1 MSLFISSITGRILDD
16 GSTPAETIELQGVT
30 AGQVATILTQYTPL
44 GTTTANTANIGAN
57 AAALAALQTQVAALP
72 APPDL
77 TPYALA
83 AALAADLAAAEGSIA
98 ANQSSLTALSASLTT
113 GLASKANQSALDA
126 LQLEVAAKSTPASV
140 DTKLQAFSNTA
151 AMNSAIASANNATLA
166 SVASNYALRTVTDQ
180 LALDLAAKQSGLD
193 VDTKIAN
200 ALLDRPSSTDL
211 TAAVNLKT
219 TPADVDQKVATALLP
234 YTDTTGVNSLLAVR
248 DAQITAADAAIAAL
262 QAAGYQTA
270 PQVASAIAT
279 ALLPHPTQA
288 ILDAALAL
296 RDARLDGHDSEIL
309 ALQSAGP
316 FASSSDL
323 TAAETSLQSAIDA
336 ILAQL
341 AALTTGGGTNLINA
355 QAWLGETT
363 WDWLVGTNTIR
374 NLHATAP
381 LSVSL
386 QNDNWTLS
394 LACDSYSIA
403 QADAAIAAA
412 ITAALMPYEMA
423 AQRDAAITAALAAF
437 STIAEVNGLIAAA
450 LADYSTTAGVN
461 SLIATALTD
470 YSTTTQVNAA
480 IATAVGCIDL
490 SNYYERTET
499 YSQAEVNSVVSGA
512 IDALNI
518 TQFRTES
525 QVSTAISDALVPYY
539 TASEADAA
547 IASNSFNAADYFT
560 RTQSDSRF
568 FPNNANPGNAEVFTL
583 VRDSVSIPRQ
593 IRGILPRAPLAWSY
607 LFSGTITELRCD
619 AYSKA
624 EANERYLSSTGY
636 TTTLDG
642 RYLVTN
648 ANAGSSEVF
657 TVIRDASTVPR
668 QLRGILPRAPLG
680 WSHILSGTVT
690 ELTCDAWTKAE
701 ADGRFYI
708 RSLADSTFAPFST
721 ETGLQNLN
729 LQVID
734 HETRLSSLEA
744 SGGVT
749 GAVHG
754 SGTALTLR
762 AGSTNVRI
770 EAQDTTTLANF
781 GLVENFLGGAPRLRV
796 DEELFIDDV
805 SGTAAGLKT
814 NAVSARPG
822 DNLLTISG
830 GVNGV
835 SVIGAGLAV
844 AGIARATAQV
854 TTPVLATD
862 AGQIY
867 LSLARE

>member
-30 AGQVATILTQYTPL
+30 AGQVATILTQYAPL
-44 GTTTANTANIGAN
+44 ETTTANTANIGAN

-77 TPYALA
+77 TPY
-83 AALAADLAAAEGSIA
+83 ALAADLAAAEGSIA

-193 VDTKIAN
+193 ADTKIAN

-412 ITAALMPYEMA
+412 IIAALMPYETA

-437 STIAEVNGLIAAA
+437 STTAEVNGLIAAA

-480 IATAVGCIDL
+480 IATAVGGIDL

-525 QVSTAISDALVPYY
+525 QVSTAISDALVPYH
-539 TASEADAA
+539 TASEVDEA

-560 RTQSDSRF
+560 RTQSDSRLRRGVH
-568 FPNNANPGNAEVFTL
+568 PG
-583 VRDSVSIPRQ
+583 PRQ
-593 IRGILPRAPLAWSY
+593 RVHPKANQGHPAQGASGLELPFQWHHKAPL
-607 LFSGTITELRCD
+607 R
-619 AYSKA
+619 
-624 EANERYLSSTGY
+624 R
-636 TTTLDG
+636 
-642 RYLVTN
+642 
-648 ANAGSSEVF
+648 
-657 TVIRDASTVPR
+657 
-668 QLRGILPRAPLG
+668 ILEG
-680 WSHILSGTVT
+680 
-690 ELTCDAWTKAE
+690 
-701 ADGRFYI
+701 
-708 RSLADSTFAPFST
+708 
-721 ETGLQNLN
+721 
-729 LQVID
+729 
-734 HETRLSSLEA
+734 
-744 SGGVT
+744 
-749 GAVHG
+749 
-754 SGTALTLR
+754 
-762 AGSTNVRI
+762 
-770 EAQDTTTLANF
+770 
-781 GLVENFLGGAPRLRV
+781 
-796 DEELFIDDV
+796 
-805 SGTAAGLKT
+805 
-814 NAVSARPG
+814 
-822 DNLLTISG
+822 
-830 GVNGV
+830 
-835 SVIGAGLAV
+835 
-844 AGIARATAQV
+844 
-854 TTPVLATD
+854 
-862 AGQIY
+862 
-867 LSLARE
+867 

>member
-44 GTTTANTANIGAN
+44 ETTTANTANIGAN

-77 TPYALA
+77 TPF
-83 AALAADLAAAEGSIA
+83 ALAADLAAAEGSIA

-296 RDARLDGHDSEIL
+296 RDARLDDHDSEIL

-412 ITAALMPYEMA
+412 ITAALMPYETA

-450 LADYSTTAGVN
+450 LADDSTTAGVN

-480 IATAVGCIDL
+480 IATAVGGIDL

-525 QVSTAISDALVPYY
+525 QVSTAISDALVP
-539 TASEADAA
+539 
-547 IASNSFNAADYFT
+547 
-560 RTQSDSRF
+560 
-568 FPNNANPGNAEVFTL
+568 
-583 VRDSVSIPRQ
+583 
-593 IRGILPRAPLAWSY
+593 
-607 LFSGTITELRCD
+607 
-619 AYSKA
+619 
-624 EANERYLSSTGY
+624 
-636 TTTLDG
+636 
-642 RYLVTN
+642 
-648 ANAGSSEVF
+648 
-657 TVIRDASTVPR
+657 
-668 QLRGILPRAPLG
+668 
-680 WSHILSGTVT
+680 
-690 ELTCDAWTKAE
+690 
-701 ADGRFYI
+701 
-708 RSLADSTFAPFST
+708 
-721 ETGLQNLN
+721 
-729 LQVID
+729 
-734 HETRLSSLEA
+734 
-744 SGGVT
+744 
-749 GAVHG
+749 
-754 SGTALTLR
+754 
-762 AGSTNVRI
+762 
-770 EAQDTTTLANF
+770 
-781 GLVENFLGGAPRLRV
+781 
-796 DEELFIDDV
+796 
-805 SGTAAGLKT
+805 
-814 NAVSARPG
+814 
-822 DNLLTISG
+822 
-830 GVNGV
+830 
-835 SVIGAGLAV
+835 
-844 AGIARATAQV
+844 
-854 TTPVLATD
+854 
-862 AGQIY
+862 
-867 LSLARE
+867 

>member
-44 GTTTANTANIGAN
+44 DTTTANTASIGAN

-83 AALAADLAAAEGSIA
+83 ADLAAAEGSIA
-98 ANQSSLTALSASLTT
+98 ANQSSLTALSASLAT
-113 GLASKANQSALDA
+113 GLASKANQSALDT
-126 LQLEVAAKSTPASV
+126 LQLEVATKSTPASV

-180 LALDLAAKQSGLD
+180 LALDLAAKQSGPD
-193 VDTKIAN
+193 VDQKIAT
-200 ALLDRPSSTDL
+200 ALLDRPSTTDL

-219 TPADVDQKVATALLP
+219 APADVDQKVATALLP

-270 PQVASAIAT
+270 SQVASAIAS

-355 QAWLGETT
+355 QAWPGEIT
-363 WDWLVGTNTIR
+363 WDWLVGTNQIR
-374 NLHATAP
+374 NLHVTAP
-381 LSVSL
+381 LSVSV
-386 QNDNWTLS
+386 QNDNFTLS
-394 LACDSYSIA
+394 LACDAYSIA

-412 ITAALMPYEMA
+412 ITTALLPYETA
-423 AQRDAAITAALAAF
+423 AQRDAAIAAALAAF
-437 STIAEVNGLIAAA
+437 STTAEVDGLIAAA
-450 LADYSTTAGVN
+450 LAEYSTTAGVN
-461 SLIATALTD
+461 SLIATALAD
-470 YSTTTQVNAA
+470 YSTTAQVNSL
-480 IATAVGCIDL
+480 IATAVGGIDL
-490 SNYYERTET
+490 SNYYERAET

-518 TQFRTES
+518 TQYRTES
-525 QVSTAISDALVPYY
+525 QVSSSISDALVPYY
-539 TASEADAA
+539 TASEVDAA

-560 RTQSDSRF
+560 RTQSDSRYF
-568 FPNNANPGNAEVFTL
+568 HNNANPGNAEVFTL

-619 AYSKA
+619 AYSKV
-624 EANERYLSSTGY
+624 EADGRYLSSTGY
-636 TTTLDG
+636 TGTLDG

-657 TVIRDASTVPR
+657 TVIRDPTAAPR

-690 ELTCDAWTKAE
+690 ELTCDAWSKTE
-701 ADGRFYI
+701 ADGRYATAAAI
-708 RSLADSTFAPFST
+708 SAVDSRVTA
-721 ETGLQNLN
+721 
-729 LQVID
+729 
-734 HETRLSSLEA
+734 LEN
-744 SGGVT
+744 SGGVPAH
-749 GAVHG
+749 GQQRREHPEFHRHRQHHG
-754 SGTALTLR
+754 SGRALHSR
-762 AGSTNVRI
+762 CANAPA
-770 EAQDTTTLANF
+770 EAHQR
-781 GLVENFLGGAPRLRV
+781 GGRSPAHRSRPR
-796 DEELFIDDV
+796 EH
-805 SGTAAGLKT
+805 
-814 NAVSARPG
+814 
-822 DNLLTISG
+822 
-830 GVNGV
+830 
-835 SVIGAGLAV
+835 
-844 AGIARATAQV
+844 
-854 TTPVLATD
+854 
-862 AGQIY
+862 
-867 LSLARE
+867 